1 MTRRS
6 INAAGYAHAAAIPT
20 ASRVGPLLASSI
32 IAGFDVDART
42 MPEDAEAQ
50 ARNVFRHAGA
60 ILEAGAASWDDV
72 VKMTFFV
79 ASSDLRTVIE
89 PLWIERFPDADARP
103 ARHIQTT
110 SLPGRVQVQAEL
122 LAYVEG

>member
-1 MTRRS
+1 MARRS
-6 INAAGYAHAAAIPT
+6 IHAAGYAHAAAIPT
-20 ASRVGPLLASSI
+20 ASRIGPLLASSI

-42 MPEDAEAQ
+42 MPEDAESQ

-60 ILEAGAASWDDV
+60 ILDAAGASWDDV

-79 ASSDLRTVIE
+79 ASSDLRTIIE
-89 PLWIERFPDADARP
+89 PFWIERFADADARP

-110 SLPGRVQVQAEL
+110 TLPGRVQVQAEL
-122 LAYVEG
+122 LAYLEG